1 MAPPRSRKDDDDY
14 DDDDVPWLAEVEE
27 ERTASTSV
35 SQRKLIGG
43 IALFAALLALIIGGV
58 WAITSGQRQ
67 DGSSTEVA
75 VNAEDVPLIP
85 ADPGPYKSRP
95 TDPGGM
101 QIDGAGDTM
110 YAAGEGADVGGAL
123 DPGALPED
131 PMPRPGTAP
140 AEPVDLLPAEGA
152 SAQVAIPPARGSA
165 GLAAGASAQVAIP
178 PARSSAPVAPPVAVA
193 VARPAPLKPLP
204 KPVAPEPGAPAVKP
218 AGGSAALQLGAF
230 SSSAAADTAWKDLS
244 KRFTY
249 LAGLGKAVGKVE
261 RDGKTL
267 YRLRATGV
275 ADAAKAADL
284 CARLK
289 VAGED
294 CLVAQ

>member
-1 MAPPRSRKDDDDY
+1 MARRDDDY

-27 ERTASTSV
+27 ERQASTSV

-67 DGSSTEVA
+67 DGSTGEVA
-75 VNAEDVPLIP
+75 VNAEDVPLIA
-85 ADPGPYKSRP
+85 ADPGPYKVRP

-101 QIDGAGDTM
+101 QIDGANDTM
-110 YAAGEGADVGGAL
+110 YATGEGADVGGAL

-131 PMPRPGTAP
+131 PMPRPGTVA
-140 AEPVDLLPAEGA
+140 AEPEDLLPAEGA
-152 SAQVAIPPARGSA
+152 SAQVAIPPARSA
-165 GLAAGASAQVAIP
+165 AAPAAGASAQVAIP
-178 PARSSAPVAPPVAVA
+178 PTRTPAAAAPPAPVAK
-193 VARPAPLKPLP
+193 PAPLKPLP
-204 KPVAPEPGAPAVKP
+204 KPVAPVPGTPPVKV
-218 AGGSAALQLGAF
+218 ATGSAALQLGAF
-230 SSSAAADTAWKDLS
+230 SSSAAADTAWKDLT

-275 ADAAKAADL
+275 TDAAKAADL